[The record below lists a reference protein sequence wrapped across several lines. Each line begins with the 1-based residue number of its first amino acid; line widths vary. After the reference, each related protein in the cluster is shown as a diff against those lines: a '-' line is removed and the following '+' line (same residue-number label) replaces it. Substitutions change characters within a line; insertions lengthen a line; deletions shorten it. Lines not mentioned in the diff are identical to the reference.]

1 MGKEIGKIKEANL
14 RWDFPSTNHGK
25 EDGFADA
32 GIEFFEGDHNRSI
45 ARETIQNS
53 IDARLDPEKPV
64 RVVFEY
70 FTIPTKDL
78 PGNLMLLDRMNS
90 CLEFAKG
97 SDARAEKFFD
107 EAIRLLKNKEL
118 PVLKISDFNTVG
130 LSGADEDR
138 KGNWYRLVR
147 VEGTSSP
154 KGAGGGSFGI
164 GKGAPFTGSSLRTV
178 FYSSVDSY
186 KKPVFQGVARLI
198 SHYDENKDVRQGT
211 GFYGIDG
218 YKAIRDYK
226 SIPDLF
232 ERKDLGTDIFIM
244 GYRYDA
250 DWQTKLIRSVLRNF
264 WLSVYLG
271 DLEVVIKNKEEVLI
285 SKENLK
291 EVLKDWEAEDAEFF
305 FESVTNWTQ
314 KFESSKLKHLGKI
327 FLFVRKQENY
337 PSKIMMVRK
346 PKMLVREKSYRVL
359 REPYAGV
366 LICDDERGDRL
377 LRDLEPPAHN
387 DWDKDRKIPE
397 GQLAWRELDDFVK
410 KSLKG
415 MGEAITSEPQDIPGL
430 DRYLPDSEDRD
441 YFPETGSIPQ
451 DPTEL
456 LGGEESGREVGAV
469 KEASVAEVEDVLR
482 RVILVKNS
490 GAGHGT
496 GRGGPNEGGGGE
508 EGGSSGGDEEGEG
521 VGERIRTS
529 DIRFRSYIKKSKAG
543 LEYRFIIAGLE
554 ECKGAIRIIAVGD
567 DGNYPVNIKTAND
580 EDSGR
585 NYETAGSMIK
595 DLSIAKN
602 KTIRIAV
609 RLSEPDKKY
618 ALGIEK
624 YEG

>member
-1 MGKEIGKIKEANL
+1 
-14 RWDFPSTNHGK
+14 
-25 EDGFADA
+25 
-32 GIEFFEGDHNRSI
+32 
-45 ARETIQNS
+45 
-53 IDARLDPEKPV
+53 
-64 RVVFEY
+64 
-70 FTIPTKDL
+70 
-78 PGNLMLLDRMNS
+78 
-90 CLEFAKG
+90 
-97 SDARAEKFFD
+97 
-107 EAIRLLKNKEL
+107 
-118 PVLKISDFNTVG
+118 
-130 LSGADEDR
+130 
-138 KGNWYRLVR
+138 
-147 VEGTSSP
+147 
-154 KGAGGGSFGI
+154 
-164 GKGAPFTGSSLRTV
+164 
-178 FYSSVDSY
+178 
-186 KKPVFQGVARLI
+186 
-198 SHYDENKDVRQGT
+198 
-211 GFYGIDG
+211 
-218 YKAIRDYK
+218 
-226 SIPDLF
+226 
-232 ERKDLGTDIFIM
+232 
-244 GYRYDA
+244 
-250 DWQTKLIRSVLRNF
+250 
-264 WLSVYLG
+264 
-271 DLEVVIKNKEEVLI
+271 
-285 SKENLK
+285 
-291 EVLKDWEAEDAEFF
+291 
-305 FESVTNWTQ
+305 
-314 KFESSKLKHLGKI
+314 
-327 FLFVRKQENY
+327 
-337 PSKIMMVRK
+337 
-346 PKMLVREKSYRVL
+346 
-359 REPYAGV
+359 
-366 LICDDERGDRL
+366 
-377 LRDLEPPAHN
+377 
-387 DWDKDRKIPE
+387 
-397 GQLAWRELDDFVK
+397 
-410 KSLKG
+410 

-508 EGGSSGGDEEGEG
+508 EGGSSGGNEEGEG